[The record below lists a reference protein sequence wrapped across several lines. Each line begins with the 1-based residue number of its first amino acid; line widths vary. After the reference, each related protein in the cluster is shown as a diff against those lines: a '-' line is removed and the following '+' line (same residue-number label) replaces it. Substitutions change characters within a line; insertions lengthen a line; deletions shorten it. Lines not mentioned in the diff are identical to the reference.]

1 MKQGIRSI
9 VTVREIPLSRKYFES
24 SKKEKSED
32 KNLFID
38 CLHIEVDD
46 HDAPDLD
53 VLIKTIDYTDQH
65 IIQNKPVLIHCNGG
79 HGRTRFLVTAYMKSE
94 KIPMEAAL
102 KKVLQLRKRSP
113 HKDSQQV
120 VLKKYENYIKDQN
133 IPT

>member
-1 MKQGIRSI
+1 MNYEWVVKQGIRSI

-79 HGRTRFLVTAYMKSE
+79 HGRTGFLVTA
-94 KIPMEAAL
+94 
-102 KKVLQLRKRSP
+102 
-113 HKDSQQV
+113 
-120 VLKKYENYIKDQN
+120 
-133 IPT
+133 